1 MAPGSLRK
9 EVVDLLGGLEGWR
22 LEPRTTPGAS
32 PLWCFLADGRVEFSV
47 AVDGPSIVLYVMG
60 TDEEV
65 AFAGCDALVAWLA
78 DHRPDAVRPAPPR
91 AKGRKRFRRF
101 FEWE

>member
-1 MAPGSLRK
+1 MARESLRK
-9 EVVDLLGGLEGWR
+9 EIVDLLGGLEGWR

-32 PLWCFLADGRVEFSV
+32 PLWCFLSDGKIVFSV
-47 AVDGPSIVLYVMG
+47 SVDGPAIVLYQMD

-65 AFAGCDALVAWLA
+65 TFPSRGALVAWLEE
-78 DHRPDAVRPAPPR
+78 HRPESLQQVPPR
-91 AKGRKRFRRF
+91 AKESKRFRRF